1 MEEKKREKERKK
13 NNSDVYNLRNLFYN
27 YVKNTFLKFNLILDL
42 YRNRQKKL
50 VDKFLAK
57 LKIIDSGY
65 RLIRIGAD
73 TDGGY
78 LIPDILNQIE
88 FVFSPG
94 VGETTSFEDNLG
106 DFKIKSFLADGT
118 VNYNGNHD
126 FIKKN
131 LNCFNDENN
140 ITLETWV
147 NEKVK
152 DKSNDKLLLQM
163 DIEGSEIEVLYQ
175 TDTNLLARFKCIVIE
190 FHHFNKIID
199 KLGLKIYSNIFDK
212 ILKTHF
218 IVHIHPNNNS
228 NISIINNNKIPALL
242 EITFI
247 NKKITR
253 HIKKISNNLPH
264 ELDKDCV
271 QNKPHIKCPEI
282 FYK

>member
-1 MEEKKREKERKK
+1 VKRK
-13 NNSDVYNLRNLFYN
+13 NNPHLIKLFYN
-27 YVKNTFLKFNLILDL
+27 YIKNTALKFNLILNL
-42 YRNRQKKL
+42 YRNRRKKL
-50 VDKFLAK
+50 VDEFLAK

-65 RLIRIGAD
+65 QLIRVGHA

-78 LIPDILNQIE
+78 LIPDILDQIE

-94 VGETTSFEDNLG
+94 VGEISSFEDHLEN
-106 DFKIKSFLADGT
+106 FKIKSFLADGT

-131 LNCFNDENN
+131 LNCFDDENN

-147 NEKVK
+147 NEKVE
-152 DKSNDKLLLQM
+152 DNSNNKLLLQM

-175 TDTNLLARFKCIVIE
+175 TNSNLLERFKCIIIE

-199 KLGLKIYSNIFDK
+199 ELGLKIYSDIFDK

-247 NKKITR
+247 NKKITK
-253 HIKKISNNLPH
+253 HIKKITYNLPH
-264 ELDKDCV
+264 ELDKDCD
-271 QNKPHIKCPEI
+271 QNRSQIKCPEI

>member
-1 MEEKKREKERKK
+1 MKKINLKQNIK
-13 NNSDVYNLRNLFYN
+13 NFI
-27 YVKNTFLKFNLILDL
+27 KNTALKFNLILNSYPD
-42 YRNRQKKL
+42 RRKNS
-50 VDKFLAK
+50 VGEFFAK

-65 RLIRIGAD
+65 QLIRVGAD

-78 LIPDILNQIE
+78 LIPSILDQIE

-94 VGETTSFEDNLG
+94 VGGTSSFEDHLEN
-106 DFKIKSFLADGT
+106 FNIKAFLADGT

-126 FIKKN
+126 FMKKN
-131 LNCFNDENN
+131 LNYFNNKNN
-140 ITLETWV
+140 ITLETWI

-152 DKSNDKLLLQM
+152 DKSNDKILLQM
-163 DIEGSEIEVLYQ
+163 DIEGSEVEVLYQ
-175 TDTNLLARFKCIVIE
+175 ADSNLLERFKCMVIE
-190 FHHFNKIID
+190 FHHFNEIINE
-199 KLGLKIYSNIFDK
+199 LGLKIYSNIFDK

-228 NISIINNNKIPALL
+228 NISIINNNKIPGTL

-247 NKKITR
+247 NKKITK
-253 HIKKISNNLPH
+253 HIKKISYNLPH

-271 QNKPHIKCPEI
+271 QNKTHIKCPEI

>member
-1 MEEKKREKERKK
+1 MREKNNLYLINVFYKYIKK
-13 NNSDVYNLRNLFYN
+13 
-27 YVKNTFLKFNLILDL
+27 TALKFNLILNF
-42 YRNRQKKL
+42 YSNKRRKL
-50 VDKFLAK
+50 VDKFIAK

-65 RLIRIGAD
+65 QLIRVGAD

-78 LIPDILNQIE
+78 LIPDILDQIE
-88 FVFSPG
+88 FVFSAG
-94 VGETTSFEDNLG
+94 VGESSSFEDHLKN
-106 DFKIKSFLADGT
+106 FKIKSFLVDGN

-147 NEKVK
+147 NRKVK
-152 DKSNDKLLLQM
+152 DNSNNKLLLQM

-175 TDTNLLARFKCIVIE
+175 TDSNLLERFKCIVIE
-190 FHHFNKIID
+190 FHHFNNIID
-199 KLGLKIYSNIFDK
+199 NLGLKIYSDIFGK

-228 NISIINNNKIPALL
+228 DISIINNNKIPALL

-247 NKKITR
+247 NKKITK
-253 HIKKISNNLPH
+253 HIKKIPYNLPH

-271 QNKPHIKCPEI
+271 QNRSHIKCPEI